1 MEIKVE
7 NQIFRAN
14 PKKNVL
20 IDVEEKSFAR
30 NAIRTHFIKP
40 KDNYIE
46 IIKQYALPFYHK
58 GDILS
63 ISEKMISLC
72 QNRIVYKN
80 NIKLGFWAKFLSKF
94 VKITPAGEAVGNPY
108 KMQLAIES
116 AGLIRILF
124 AAACAA
130 VTKLFGIKG
139 VFYKIAGNGVS
150 GIDGFCDDAFK
161 DYLEMGIYNPENPH
175 GVCEDIKEK
184 LGIDCMIV
192 DANDLNVEILGKSS
206 GVQYEDETLKAMMK
220 DNPAGQANQQT
231 PLILIREMEGE
242 IEAQTETEND
252 AELILALTEKL

>member
-1 MEIKVE
+1 MEIKIE
-7 NQIFRAN
+7 NQFFKAN
-14 PKKNVL
+14 PNKNVL
-20 IDVEEKSFAR
+20 IDLQGKSFAR
-30 NAIRTHFIKP
+30 NAIRTHFVKP
-40 KDNYIE
+40 KDDYIE
-46 IIKQYALPFYHK
+46 IIKQYALPAYRK

-72 QNRIVYKN
+72 QNRIVYKS

-108 KMQLAIES
+108 KMQLAIQS
-116 AGLIRILF
+116 AGLLRILF

-150 GIDGFCDDAFK
+150 GIDGFCDDAFE
-161 DYLEMGIYNPENPH
+161 DYLEMGIYNPENPD
-175 GVCEDIKEK
+175 GVCEEIKEK
-184 LGIDCMIV
+184 LGVECMIV

-206 GVQYEDETLKAMMK
+206 GVQYQVDTLKAIIK

-231 PLILIREMEGE
+231 PLILIRELEEETTGH
-242 IEAQTETEND
+242 IED
-252 AELILALTEKL
+252 HDELILALTEKL